1 MARFVGALLA
11 IGIIFSTAPALAAKP
26 TASTAAEA
34 LKGSAAF
41 AKAGAFL
48 ELDHERWVA
57 DIITLTE
64 IPAPPF
70 KEAARAKAYAAMF
83 TELGLTNVEIDPEGN
98 VLGIRKGTQPGP
110 LLVVS
115 AHLDTVFPEGT
126 DVKVRRE
133 GSILRAP
140 GVGDDSAGLATLLAM
155 IRAMNAANFKT
166 KSDILFVGT
175 VGEEGPGDLRGV
187 RYLFNKGAYKG
198 KIGAFFSFDGSG
210 AGRVV
215 DTGVGS
221 KRYRAM
227 FKGPGGHSYG
237 AFGIVNP
244 AAAMGRAIVTFYET
258 KVPTTPKTTFS
269 VSVLGGG
276 TSVNTIPPEVWMEV
290 DMRSS
295 DPAELAMLEKRFL
308 SIIADAAAEENKS
321 RSTAAG
327 IITVD
332 PVLIGDRPAGRT
344 DPNSAFFA
352 SVRAAHDAFGVSIR
366 ASESSTDANVPMNLG
381 IPALTVPSITI
392 APRAHAPDEWIN
404 VERSPNVEL
413 RKLMLAT
420 VLLSAG
426 VDAFK

>member
-1 MARFVGALLA
+1 MTRFSGALLA
-11 IGIIFSTAPALAAKP
+11 LSFILSSAPVLAAKP
-26 TASTAAEA
+26 SAPTAAEA
-34 LKGSAAF
+34 LKSSAAF
-41 AKAGAFL
+41 VKAGAY
-48 ELDHERWVA
+48 LDADHDRWVA
-57 DIITLTE
+57 DIIALTE

-70 KEAARAKAYAAMF
+70 KEATRAKAYAAMF
-83 TELGLTNVEIDPEGN
+83 AELGLTDVEIDPEGN
-98 VLGIRKGTQPGP
+98 VLGVRKGIQPGP

-133 GSILRAP
+133 GTILRAP
-140 GVGDDSAGLATLLAM
+140 GVGDDSSGLATLLAM
-155 IRAMNAANFKT
+155 IRAMNAGNFKT

-187 RYLFNKGAYKG
+187 RYLFNKGKYKG

-244 AAAMGRAIVTFYET
+244 AAAMGKAIATFYET

-295 DPAELAMLEKRFL
+295 DPAELAKLEKRFL
-308 SIIADAAAEENKS
+308 TIIAEAAAEENKA
-321 RSTAAG
+321 RLTNAG
-327 IITVD
+327 IVTVD
-332 PVLIGDRPAGRT
+332 PILIGDRPAGKT

-352 SVRAAHDAFGVSIR
+352 NVRAAHAAFGVPVR
-366 ASESSTDANVPMNLG
+366 ASEGSTDSNVPMNLG
-381 IPALTVPSITI
+381 IPALTVPGITI
-392 APRAHAPDEWIN
+392 APRAHAPDEWID
-404 VERSPNVEL
+404 VEKGPNVEL

-426 VDAFK
+426 IAAP